1 MAFQNVIMPKL
12 KLVHGASKQIVDPVT
27 VIGNGARETRRKQNR
42 YERFV
47 WNFPTR
53 SILNETK
60 TELYSFFRGVNM
72 ALDSFLFQD
81 PDFPEFTYT
90 PLINQKSGDSWYFET
105 PTGHPIFNPDMANLV
120 FRVGGVIKTATF
132 AIDANGRPVVTV
144 ADSALGGVTVTG
156 PCYLAVRL
164 GAPISWAITAMDK
177 SVTGQ
182 TCTPTPSIV
191 DLSDITL
198 VEVFEHA

>member
-12 KLVHGASKQIVDPVT
+12 KLVHGTSKQIVDPVV
-27 VIGNGARETRRKQNR
+27 VIGNGVRETRRKQNR

-47 WNFPTR
+47 WNFPAR

-60 TELYSFFRGVNM
+60 TELYGFFRGVNM

-81 PDFPEFTYT
+81 PDFPEFTST

-105 PTGHPIFNPDMANLV
+105 PTGHPIFNPDMTNLV
-120 FRVGGVIKTATF
+120 FRVGGVVKTATF
-132 AIDANGRPVVTV
+132 AIDAAGRPVVTV
-144 ADSALGGVTVTG
+144 ADSSLGGVTVTG

-164 GAPISWAITAMDK
+164 GSPIAWSITAMEA
-177 SVTGQ
+177 SPSGAQ
-182 TCTPTPSIV
+182 CTPTPTIV

-198 VEVFEHA
+198 VEVFEYA